1 MLFFTKFF
9 AILLLSVPLFAN
21 GTLKGKV
28 TDKSTKEALIG
39 ANIIVLN
46 QSWGA
51 ATDINGFYEIKNI
64 PAGTYTIK
72 ASYVGYASFEK
83 NEVTIKNFQIVELD
97 FELETDFTLQEIVV
111 VDQKFFEQKATNTVK
126 VVDTE
131 MVEKLPIRGTNS
143 NSSLQSGVVLQNS
156 KKHTR
161 GGRKDQVTFYEESTT
176 IQVGG
181 YEASYSNINPI
192 KITNEE
198 YAAVDENVFKNSL
211 KTPLSTFA
219 IDVDAAS
226 YTNVRRFIN
235 SNQLPPK
242 DAVRVEEFINYFD
255 YDYAVP
261 KDGPVKIYTELSNCP
276 WNNENY
282 LVHIGIKGKEIT
294 RDQSGPSNLV
304 FLIDVSGSMQPEN
317 KLPLLKRAFKLLTKQ
332 LRNDDKVTVVVYAS
346 SVGIVLEPTYGYD
359 REKILCAIDNLRAS
373 GSTAGGAGIQLAYK
387 MAEDN
392 FMSDGNNRVILATD
406 GDFNVGISNTT
417 ELVKFIQDK
426 NHKGIFI
433 TVLGFGG
440 ENLKDSRLEKLADD
454 GDGQY
459 AYIDNLTEA
468 EKVFVHELGAT
479 LFTIA
484 KDSKIQ
490 IEFNPA
496 KVKEYRLVGY
506 ENRLMNDEDFD
517 NDKKDGGEIG
527 AGHTVTALYE
537 IVLKDNLEEFTKAEL
552 KYQFVSVKESAKHTD
567 EIMSIKFRYKEPNG
581 DKSKLISQ
589 AVIFTTLR
597 KYPSKNFNFSAAV
610 AMFGMILKDSANK
623 GDANLKKVAEIAE
636 ANLDDDL
643 FGYRKEFVKLVKLC
657 DKLDNYAGT
666 FR

>member
-28 TDKSTKEALIG
+28 TDKASNEALIG

-46 QSWGA
+46 HSWGA
-51 ATDINGFYEIKNI
+51 ATDIDGFYEIKNI

-72 ASYVGYASFEK
+72 VTYVGYAPFEK
-83 NEVTIKNFQIVELD
+83 KDVTIKNFQVVELD
-97 FELETDFTLQEIVV
+97 FELETDFTLSEIVV
-111 VDQKFFEQKATNTVK
+111 VDQKYFEQKATNTVK
-126 VVDTE
+126 VVDSE
-131 MVEKLPIRGTNS
+131 MINKLPVKGTN
-143 NSSLQSGVVLQNS
+143 NIMSLQSGVVVNDRS
-156 KKHTR
+156 INIR
-161 GGRKDQVTFYEESTT
+161 GGRVDEVGYYIEEVQVQAGVYESR
-176 IQVGG
+176 
-181 YEASYSNINPI
+181 YSKINPI
-192 KITNEE
+192 NTSNEE
-198 YAAVDENVFKNSL
+198 YAEVDENVFNNSF

-235 SNQLPPK
+235 SGQLPPK

-255 YDYAVP
+255 YDYPAP
-261 KDGPVKIYTELSNCP
+261 KDEPVKIYTELSNCP
-276 WNNENY
+276 WNKENY
-282 LVHIGIKGKEIT
+282 LVHIGIKGKEIS

-332 LRNDDKVTVVVYAS
+332 LRNDDKVTIVVYAS
-346 SVGIVLEPTYGYD
+346 STGLVLEPTFGYD
-359 REKILCAIDNLRAS
+359 REKILNAIDNLYAG

-387 MAEDN
+387 MAEVN

-426 NHKGIFI
+426 KQKGIFL

-459 AYIDNLTEA
+459 AYIDNFMEA
-468 EKVFVHELGAT
+468 KKVFVNELGAT

-490 IEFNPA
+490 VEFNPA
-496 KVKEYRLVGY
+496 KVKQYRLVGY

-537 IVLKDNLEEFTKAEL
+537 IELQDDIDEISELQL
-552 KYQFVSVKESAKHTD
+552 KYQVVELKESARTTD
-567 EIMSIKFRYKEPNG
+567 ELLTVKFRYKEPNG
-581 DKSKLISQ
+581 ETSKLISQ
-589 AVIFTTLR
+589 AVPLSALR

-610 AMFGMILKDSANK
+610 AMFGMILSDSENK
-623 GDANLKKVAEIAE
+623 GNS
-636 ANLDDDL
+636 NLDYVRELAESNLGEDN
-643 FGYRKEFVKLVKLC
+643 FGYREEFVDLVQKT
-657 DKLDNYAGT
+657 KRLDHLAG
-666 FR
+666 R